1 MSRTVH
7 CIKLGREAEGL
18 DRPPMPGPL
27 GQRIFENVSREA
39 WQQWIQHQ
47 TRLINE
53 YRLVLSEASARKLL
67 ADELDTYFFGSGK
80 TTQTGY
86 VPPNPAGDS

>member
-7 CIKLGREAEGL
+7 CIKLKTDAEGL

-27 GQRIFENVSREA
+27 GQRIFENVSRQA
-39 WQQWIQHQ
+39 WQEWVAHQ

-53 YRLVLSEASARKLL
+53 YRLVLSDASARKFLSEEM
-67 ADELDTYFFGSGK
+67 DRYFFGDGK
-80 TTQTGY
+80 TSETGY
-86 VPPNPAGDS
+86 VPPRPAGE

>member
-7 CIKLGREAEGL
+7 CIKLGTDAEGL

-27 GQRIFENVSREA
+27 GKRIYEQVSKQA
-39 WQQWIQHQ
+39 WQMWLQHQ

-53 YRLVLSEASARKLL
+53 YRLALADPQSRKLL
-67 ADELDTYFFGSGK
+67 SEEMEKFFFDGGEL
-80 TTQTGY
+80 TQTGF
-86 VPPNPAGDS
+86 VPPETKPE

>member
-7 CIKLGREAEGL
+7 CIKLGTDSEGL

-27 GQRIFENVSREA
+27 GQRIFENVSKRA
-39 WQQWIQHQ
+39 WQDWIAHQ

-53 YRLVLSEASARKLL
+53 YRLVLADAKARKFLSEEM
-67 ADELDTYFFGSGK
+67 DRYFFGDGK
-80 TTQTGY
+80 TAETGY
-86 VPPNPAGDS
+86 VPPAKS